1 MSNLASIK
9 QFIVDE
15 LVPDSHSDEIPND
28 LDLLQ
33 SGVLDSLAVLRM
45 VAFIEDEFDIALQPD
60 EIDPANFKS
69 IDAIA
74 ELVDSKLKSATPA

>member
-1 MSNLASIK
+1 MSNLLSIK

-15 LVPDSHSDEIPND
+15 LVPDSHSDDIPND

-45 VAFIEDEFDIALQPD
+45 VAFIEDEFDITLQPD
-60 EIDPANFKS
+60 EIDPLNFKS
-69 IDAIA
+69 INAIA
-74 ELVDSKLKSATPA
+74 ELVDSKSKSATPA